1 MLFLPIFHLLTLLTS
16 PKHCYAHNWITTNF
30 IYYSIYRLGCYCID
44 SNLSV
49 TYNIGHKIFLGFIV
63 ISFLTILYRYK
74 TIFKSLDQTNK
85 MRILYYMVGYLGS
98 SLYVFTTNML
108 LPLIFNTNVSSLF
121 GPIGYILYSS
131 FHLYAVLRYQLFDIR
146 IVIKKGVIYFVTTA
160 ILSILIF
167 STTLFSNVQS
177 FQELSLNNSLYLTI
191 IASII
196 MWFYPLL
203 LDFLKTTDR
212 FFFQKRLM

>member
-1 MLFLPIFHLLTLLTS
+1 MNIVLSTQVFWVRSAFSSVLIFIYLSVIFAYISPINSFNFSKKNIVMLITGLLPILYIIQFTDWVVIS
-16 PKHCYAHNWITTNF
+16 
-30 IYYSIYRLGCYCID
+30 ID

-74 TIFKSLDQTNK
+74 TILKSLDQTNK

-146 IVIKKGVIYFVTTA
+146 IVIKKGSF
-160 ILSILIF
+160 ILL
-167 STTLFSNVQS
+167 Q
-177 FQELSLNNSLYLTI
+177 QP
-191 IASII
+191 
-196 MWFYPLL
+196 FYPYLSSVRP
-203 LDFLKTTDR
+203 FLVMFKAS
-212 FFFQKRLM
+212 KNSV